1 MEIKDKTVLVLIQ
14 YLKSVERYH
23 SCRQKLWNSIPRC
36 FRNGSWY
43 LFSTVPVHHLK
54 PTSWGGISEEF
65 YNDPTKISNDLS
77 PTINHSSNCLV
88 NKHPAICNALFL
100 SSITWHSNT
109 ATGIYTDGVVKKIKN
124 TKAKMKRRQG
134 KRKISHYYVF
144 HARVSIWHV
153 LFLTWGTCCVFVLLG
168 RVKGGWMLTS
178 EGLFI

>member
-1 MEIKDKTVLVLIQ
+1 MIQKQQFKGERSKHILTDVIKMEIKDKTVLVLIQ
-14 YLKSVERYH
+14 HLKSVERYH

-100 SSITWHSNT
+100 SSIIWHSNA

-124 TKAKMKRRQG
+124 TKAKMK
-134 KRKISHYYVF
+134 KKTRKEENFSLLCIS
-144 HARVSIWHV
+144 R
-153 LFLTWGTCCVFVLLG
+153 
-168 RVKGGWMLTS
+168 
-178 EGLFI
+178 